1 MKAIVYTS
9 NTGNSEHYSKL
20 LAQQIGLP
28 VYSLA
33 QAKKILPSD
42 TEIIYFGWVMAGK
55 IKGYVSASKRFKI
68 LAVCAVGMSRSGS
81 QIEILRKK
89 NNICDEI
96 VLFSLQGNLD
106 IKKLHGI
113 YRLMMNIMVK
123 IVVKELEKKKNC
135 TLEEKDVL
143 EMMLN
148 EKDKVKAENLKPVID
163 WYENIF

>member
-9 NTGNSEHYSKL
+9 NTGNSERYSKL

-55 IKGYVSASKRFKI
+55 IKGYASANKKFKI
-68 LAVCAVGMSRSGS
+68 LAVCAVGMCQSGS

-89 NNICDEI
+89 NNISDEV

-123 IVVKELEKKKNC
+123 VVVKELKEKKNC
-135 TLEEKDVL
+135 TLEEKDML

-148 EKDKVKAENLKPVID
+148 KKEIVKTDNLKPIID
-163 WYENIF
+163 WFNKIL